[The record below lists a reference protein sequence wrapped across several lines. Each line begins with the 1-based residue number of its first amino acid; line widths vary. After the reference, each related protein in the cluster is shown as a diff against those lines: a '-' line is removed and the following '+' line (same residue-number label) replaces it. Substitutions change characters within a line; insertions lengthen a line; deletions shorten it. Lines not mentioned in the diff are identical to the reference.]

1 MIVLAIYLGRSY
13 RMSLWKLVIAMVVL
27 TVSGVAGTKI
37 MFWIESG
44 NWGGTS
50 FYGAVFFAAPVMVL
64 TGMLLQVSPRELLD
78 ICAPAECVMLVIMKI
93 RCIFEG
99 CCLGREIWIEKIAAY
114 IRFPSRS
121 VEMLNA
127 MILMGLLVYLIHN
140 GKQRGKIY
148 LWYLI
153 LYGGTRFV
161 LNCFRD
167 TEPFIWNIS
176 YGHFWSIIS
185 MIVGIVLLCI
195 QKKCEKMMKNQKV
208 MMKKEDSFNAK

>member
-1 MIVLAIYLGRSY
+1 
-13 RMSLWKLVIAMVVL
+13 
-27 TVSGVAGTKI
+27 
-37 MFWIESG
+37 
-44 NWGGTS
+44 
-50 FYGAVFFAAPVMVL
+50 
-64 TGMLLQVSPRELLD
+64 
-78 ICAPAECVMLVIMKI
+78 
-93 RCIFEG
+93 
-99 CCLGREIWIEKIAAY
+99 
-114 IRFPSRS
+114 
-121 VEMLNA
+121 MLNA